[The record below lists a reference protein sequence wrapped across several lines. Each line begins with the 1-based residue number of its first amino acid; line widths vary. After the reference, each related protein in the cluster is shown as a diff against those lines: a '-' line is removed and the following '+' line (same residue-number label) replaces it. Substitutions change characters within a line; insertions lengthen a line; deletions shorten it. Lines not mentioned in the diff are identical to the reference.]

1 MNKLINDLENS
12 VAKLN
17 GMNTMIYLLQGL
29 LEDKDIDK
37 AIDLA
42 YVLQDLFK
50 QYNTELYEV
59 THKLYDAN
67 IKKCA

>member
-67 IKKCA
+67 I

>member
-42 YVLQDLFK
+42 YILQDLFK

-59 THKLYDAN
+59 THKLYNAN
-67 IKKCA
+67 I

>member
-12 VAKLN
+12 VAKLD
-17 GMNTMIYLLQGL
+17 GMNTIIYLLQGL

-67 IKKCA
+67 I